1 MFSTKESFDVVV
13 VGGGPGGA
21 MAAWAAAE
29 NGMDVLMIEKDR
41 EIGLPVR
48 CAEGIGADAVHRYL
62 DPDPHW
68 ISAKIEGVRLYAPSG
83 DSLEFTEEG
92 LGYVLERRV
101 FDREL
106 ANRAGK
112 AGAEVRVSTCATGLE
127 FDSDRPCGV
136 KVLTRGCEST
146 VRCKVVIAADGVES
160 RVARWAG
167 IKTLIALRDL
177 EVTTQYLLD
186 NVKTDKGYCEF
197 FLGNEVAPG
206 GYAWIF
212 PKTED
217 TANVGI
223 GVSGRYTRRRSS
235 TDYLHTIIEQR
246 FPNSTPLAMVVG
258 SVPVAATL
266 EEIVG
271 DGIMVVG
278 DAAHQVNPV
287 SGGGI
292 ATAMTAGE
300 IAGRV
305 CAKAIKDGD
314 VSKKRLQRYRKEWDD
329 VYGNHQKRVYRVK
342 EAIQKL
348 KDETLNATAAK
359 LQEKESPTL
368 RDMFMTV
375 LRHQP
380 GILLD
385 VVRMFTFLGKKA

>member
-21 MAAWAAAE
+21 MTAWAAAE

-41 EIGLPVR
+41 EIGVPVR
-48 CAEGIGADAVHRYL
+48 CAEGIGADVLHRYI
-62 DPDPHW
+62 DPDPRW
-68 ISAKIEGVRLYAPSG
+68 ISAKIEGVRLYSPS
-83 DSLEFTEEG
+83 DESVEFTEEG
-92 LGYVLERRV
+92 MGYVLERRV

-112 AGAEVRVSTCATGLE
+112 VGAEIRVSTCATGLE
-127 FDSDRPCGV
+127 FDGDRPGGV
-136 KVLTRGCEST
+136 KILTRGREST

-186 NVKTDKGYCEF
+186 NVLTDKGYCEF
-197 FLGNEVAPG
+197 FVGHDIAPG

-223 GVSGRYTRRRSS
+223 GVCGRYTRKKSS
-235 TDYLHTIIEQR
+235 TAYLHEFIEKR
-246 FPNSTPLAMVVG
+246 FPDSTPLAMVVG
-258 SVPVAATL
+258 SVPVATTL
-266 EEIVG
+266 DDIVG
-271 DGIMVVG
+271 DGVMVVG
-278 DAAHQVNPV
+278 DAAHQVNPI

-292 ATAMTAGE
+292 GTAMIAGE

-305 CAKAIKDGD
+305 CAEAIKDGD
-314 VSKKRLQRYRKEWDD
+314 YSKKRLSKYRKEWD
-329 VYGNHQKRVYRVK
+329 VAYGNHQKRVYRVK
-342 EAIQKL
+342 EAVSKL
-348 KDETLNATAAK
+348 KDKTLNATA
-359 LQEKESPTL
+359 LRLRQKESPTL

-380 GILLD
+380 GILID
-385 VVRMFTFLGKKA
+385 VVRMFASVGK